1 MKAMLLEAYNQDL
14 AYRSVC
20 DPEPGD
26 NDIVIAVKACG
37 MCQTDIKLVSGQL
50 SAAIALPH
58 IPGHEIAG
66 EVIHKGK
73 KVEGL
78 RIGDKGVV
86 FHIIPCGRCEPCL
99 TGRENLCFSIQR
111 IGFEHFGGFAEFVS
125 LPESNFCS
133 FEADIPFEQMAILPD
148 AVATPFHALEKL
160 AYLGMGNTIL
170 IIGVGGLGI
179 HAVQI
184 AAKKGALVIAAD
196 LSDEALGL
204 AKTFGAEWTTNPRSE
219 NSREKI
225 LEITKGRGVDII
237 LDGVGRQESV
247 DWSLGTLKKG
257 GHYCMMGYDP
267 IKPLCLPML
276 SVHNNE
282 WTIHGIKATTKQEL
296 KNAVKVVER
305 GQIKPYVSKCLPLSQ
320 ANEGLEAIRKGTL
333 LGRTVLIPGS
343 QAPGR

>member
-1 MKAMLLEAYNQDL
+1 MKAMLLEAYGQDL
-14 AYRSVC
+14 VYRSVG
-20 DPEPGD
+20 DPKPGD
-26 NDIVIAVKACG
+26 GEIVLAVKACG
-37 MCQTDIKLVSGQL
+37 MCQTDVKLVSGHL
-50 SAAIALPH
+50 SASIALPH

-66 EVIHKGK
+66 EVVHIGK
-73 KVEGL
+73 KVQNVHL
-78 RIGDKGVV
+78 GDKGVV
-86 FHIIPCGRCEPCL
+86 FHIIPCGQCEPCL

-111 IGFEHFGGFAEFVS
+111 IGFEHSGGFAEFVS
-125 LPESNFCS
+125 LPEANFCG

-160 AYLGMGNTIL
+160 VDLGLGDDIL

-196 LSDEALGL
+196 LNDTALDL
-204 AKTFGAEWTTNPRSE
+204 ARSFGAEWTTNPRLEDSKA
-219 NSREKI
+219 KI

-237 LDGVGRQESV
+237 LDGVGRQESL

-267 IKPLCLPML
+267 TRPLCIPML
-276 SVHNNE
+276 SAHNNE

-296 KNAVKVVER
+296 KNALRVVER
-305 GQIKPYVSKCLPLSQ
+305 GQIKPYVSKCIPLSQ
-320 ANEGLEAIRKGTL
+320 ANEGLEAIRGGKL
-333 LGRTVLIPGS
+333 LGRTVLMPGS
-343 QAPGR
+343 DA